1 MKDNLLIIGAGQ
13 LGSRHLQAL
22 AQLDDKFS
30 IYVLDPSEQSLDVA
44 KQRYQEVA
52 QETSPEVIYVTDMEA
67 IAGLNVAVAI
77 VATNAAVRLGVVK
90 QLIEKLKVDYLVLEK
105 VIFQSA
111 AQLVEAETLLANAGV
126 KTWVNCPRR
135 QFPAYQELAK
145 YCQGAQSVTLEVK
158 GSNWGLG
165 CNAIHFIDLWNY
177 FVGFSSYELDFQ
189 ANVSVIDSKRPGYKE
204 LIGGLSA
211 KSDQHRLALYCE
223 QTESGQV
230 MLDITLIADGERIE
244 LSEREGAVRWFNQ
257 NGDTV
262 QESPLQILFQSQLSN
277 KVVLDLINNQDCDL
291 TTLTESS
298 ILHSEF
304 LRKAAPIF
312 NSSPSI
318 EQEQLVPI
326 T

>member
-52 QETSPEVIYVTDMEA
+52 QETSPEVTYVTDMEA
-67 IAGLNVAVAI
+67 IAGLNVEVAI
-77 VATNAAVRLGVVK
+77 VATNAAVRLGIVK
-90 QLIEKLKVDYLVLEK
+90 QLVEKLTVKYLVLEK
-105 VIFQSA
+105 VLFQSV
-111 AQLVEAETLLANAGV
+111 AQLVEAEKILANAGV

-135 QFPAYQELAK
+135 QFPAYQAIAQQ
-145 YCQGAQSVTLEVK
+145 YQGAQSVALEVT

-177 FVGFSSYELDFQ
+177 LAGFSNYELAFQ
-189 ANVSVIDSKRPGYKE
+189 DDVSVIDSKRPGYKE
-204 LIGGLSA
+204 IVGGLSA
-211 KSDQHRLALYCE
+211 QAEQHKLSLQCD

-230 MLDITLIADGERIE
+230 MVDISVIIDGERIE
-244 LSEREGAVRWFNQ
+244 LSEREGAVRWLDQ
-257 NGDTV
+257 GGETV
-262 QESPLQILFQSQLSN
+262 KESPLQIFFQSQLSN
-277 KVVLDLINNQDCDL
+277 KVVLDLINKQDCEL
-291 TTLTESS
+291 TPLATSNM
-298 ILHSEF
+298 LHEEF
-304 LRKAAPIF
+304 LRKAVPIF
-312 NSSPSI
+312 DPSARN
-318 EQEQLVPI
+318 ELEQLVPI

>member
-52 QETSPEVIYVTDMEA
+52 QETSPEVTYVTDMEA
-67 IAGLNVAVAI
+67 IAGLNVEVAI
-77 VATNAAVRLGVVK
+77 VATNAAVRLGIVK
-90 QLIEKLKVDYLVLEK
+90 QLAEKLTVKYMVLEK
-105 VIFQSA
+105 VLFQSVP
-111 AQLVEAETLLANAGV
+111 QLVEAEKILANAGV

-135 QFPAYQELAK
+135 QFPVYQALAQQ
-145 YCQGAQSVTLEVK
+145 YQDAQSVVLEVT

-177 FVGFSSYELDFQ
+177 LAGFSNYELAFQ
-189 ANVSVIDSKRPGYKE
+189 TDVSVIDSKRPGYKE
-204 LIGGLSA
+204 IAGGLSA
-211 KSDQHRLALYCE
+211 QAEQHKLSLQCD

-230 MLDITLIADGERIE
+230 MVDISVTIDGERIE
-244 LSEREGAVRWFNQ
+244 LSEREGTVRWLDHD
-257 NGDTV
+257 GETV
-262 QESPLQILFQSQLSN
+262 KESPLQTLFQSQLSN
-277 KVVLDLINNQDCDL
+277 KVVLDLINKQECEL
-291 TTLTESS
+291 TPLATSS
-298 ILHSEF
+298 MLHEEF
-304 LRKAAPIF
+304 LRKAVPIF
-312 NSSPSI
+312 DPGARN
-318 EQEQLVPI
+318 EVEQLVPI